1 MQQHPPLARGFPGIY
16 PPAELPAVCWWVVR
30 TRDARGLA
38 ENKVAARKGGGIA
51 GEAREKLEQET
62 GEGVVTA
69 GNYLDGPEGWKRL
82 EDQKQE

>member
-1 MQQHPPLARGFPGIY
+1 MQSPAMRIFAR
-16 PPAELPAVCWWVVR
+16 R
-30 TRDARGLA
+30 RDARGFA

-69 GNYLDGPEGWKRL
+69 GNYLAGPEGGKRL
-82 EDQKQE
+82 VEQKQERGETAA